1 MLTRALKKQNE
12 ALILEAKVA
21 KTFFERFCGLMGRK
35 NLTREDIVVFPHCTS
50 IHTFFMR
57 EKIDVIFVSAEG
69 LVTKIFYSL
78 KPWKMLMPQKK
89 AAHCIEMAS
98 GEAEKLGIHEG
109 DFLVCEGVF

>member
-1 MLTRALKKQNE
+1 MVTRVLKKQNQV
-12 ALILEAKVA
+12 LIVEAKVA

-35 NLTREDIVVFPHCTS
+35 NLTRQDCIVFPQCTS

-78 KPWKMLMPQKK
+78 KPWKMLLPQKL

-98 GEAEKLGIHEG
+98 GEAEKLGIQEG
-109 DFLVCEGVF
+109 DLLACEGVF